1 MSSLTKQSR
10 TDNNATI
17 KKLEEL
23 IKPLTQHLNLKE
35 FNGLNKNGKIMY
47 GKSNRE
53 ELQEEYDNKLENLNK
68 RIKYNYIRTR
78 SSVPLKSELLRNEEI
93 FTIILELFKKQQ
105 QQFFELEIENKK
117 IKQENGELKQYN
129 EEIQKTNDEL
139 NKTIYSMHLG
149 VHDSNKTY
157 FDSDYFSNY

>member
-1 MSSLTKQSR
+1 MSSLTQQSR
-10 TDNNATI
+10 THNNATI

-23 IKPLTQHLNLKE
+23 IKPLTEHLNLKE

-93 FTIILELFKKQQ
+93 FTTILGLLKKQQ
-105 QQFFELEIENKK
+105 RHLSALEIEN
-117 IKQENGELKQYN
+117 EELKQDNEKLKQDN
-129 EEIQKTNDEL
+129 EELEKKNEGLND
-139 NKTIYSMHLG
+139 TIYSMHLG
-149 VHDSNKTY
+149 GHDMDKTY
-157 FDSDYFSNY
+157 FDADYFNNY

>member
-1 MSSLTKQSR
+1 MSSLTQQSR
-10 TDNNATI
+10 THNNATI

-23 IKPLTQHLNLKE
+23 IKPLTEHLNLKE
-35 FNGLNKNGKIMY
+35 VNGLNKNGKIMY

-53 ELQEEYDNKLENLNK
+53 ELQQEYDNKLESLNN

-105 QQFFELEIENKK
+105 QQLLELEIENKK
-117 IKQENGELKQYN
+117 IKQENSELEQ
-129 EEIQKTNDEL
+129 ENDEL
-139 NKTIYSMHLG
+139 NDTIYSMHLG
-149 VHDSNKTY
+149 VHDTDKTY
-157 FDSDYFSNY
+157 FDSDYFNNY

>member
-10 TDNNATI
+10 THNNVTI

-23 IKPLTQHLNLKE
+23 IKPLTEHLNLKE

-53 ELQEEYDNKLENLNK
+53 ELQEEYDNKLENLNN
-68 RIKYNYIRTR
+68 RIKYSYTRTR

-93 FTIILELFKKQQ
+93 FTTILELLKKQQ
-105 QQFFELEIENKK
+105 RHLSELEIENEEL
-117 IKQENGELKQYN
+117 KQENSELEQ
-129 EEIQKTNDEL
+129 ENDEL

-149 VHDSNKTY
+149 GHDTDKTY
-157 FDSDYFSNY
+157 FDADYFSNY

>member
-10 TDNNATI
+10 THNNATI

-23 IKPLTQHLNLKE
+23 IKPLTEHLNLKA

-53 ELQEEYDNKLENLNK
+53 ELQQEYDNKLENLNNGN
-68 RIKYNYIRTR
+68 KYSNVQTG

-93 FTIILELFKKQQ
+93 FTTILGLLKKHQRHLSA
-105 QQFFELEIENKK
+105 LEIE
-117 IKQENGELKQYN
+117 IEELKQENEELQKKN
-129 EEIQKTNDEL
+129 EGLND
-139 NKTIYSMHLG
+139 TIYSMHLG
-149 VHDSNKTY
+149 GHDTDKTY
-157 FDSDYFSNY
+157 FDADYFSNY

>member
-1 MSSLTKQSR
+1 MTSLTKQSR
-10 TDNNATI
+10 THNNATI

-23 IKPLTQHLNLKE
+23 IKPLTEHLNLKA

-93 FTIILELFKKQQ
+93 FTTILGLLKKQQ
-105 QQFFELEIENKK
+105 RHLSALEIEN
-117 IKQENGELKQYN
+117 EELKQDN
-129 EEIQKTNDEL
+129 EELQKKNEGLND
-139 NKTIYSMHLG
+139 TIYSMHLG
-149 VHDSNKTY
+149 VHDTDKTY
-157 FDSDYFSNY
+157 FDADYFSNY

>member
-1 MSSLTKQSR
+1 MSSLTQQSR
-10 TDNNATI
+10 THNNETI

-23 IKPLTQHLNLKE
+23 IKPLTEHLNLKE

-53 ELQEEYDNKLENLNK
+53 ELQQEYDSKLENLNN
-68 RIKYNYIRTR
+68 RIKYSYIRTR

-105 QQFFELEIENKK
+105 QQLLELEIENKK
-117 IKQENGELKQYN
+117 IKQENSELEQ
-129 EEIQKTNDEL
+129 ENDEL
-139 NKTIYSMHLG
+139 NDTIYSMHLG
-149 VHDSNKTY
+149 VHDTDKTY
-157 FDSDYFSNY
+157 FDSDYFNNY